1 MKPIL
6 LLTQAAAI
14 LASQA
19 EISERFYYTMS
30 PSAQA
35 ASPGRRLSKW
45 NAATPPPQNAKTAA
59 KRKQE
64 KASRRRNRK

>member
-19 EISERFYYTMS
+19 EISERFYTMS